1 MYRWYVCTATTQLRV
16 ILEKEVGALG
26 GEPQTVEFDILLF
39 DSIQRISVKSN
50 VWHQFGTQERG
61 GVGVRGKGRQK
72 P

>member
-39 DSIQRISVKSN
+39 DSFSGFQSKVTFGIS
-50 VWHQFGTQERG
+50 
-61 GVGVRGKGRQK
+61 
-72 P
+72 